1 MAETW
6 QSSAA
11 SAEVNCNS
19 RSGRTS
25 TVENGITIKKR
36 DEREKSNPKSQKIR
50 KFSSYHSKYFSRI
63 FQDFDLT
70 LGMDK
75 LKNSQRVSFVLLP
88 HPVAAVCALLMAKM
102 LFQQHNIRSR
112 KPIKPSCSHFHIY
125 ILENVYFLIDDLLI
139 RCHK

>member
-1 MAETW
+1 MILAVDAH
-6 QSSAA
+6 QLSK
-11 SAEVNCNS
+11 
-19 RSGRTS
+19 
-25 TVENGITIKKR
+25 NGITIKKR
-36 DEREKSNPKSQKIR
+36 DEREKSNPKSQKHR

-75 LKNSQRVSFVLLP
+75 LKNSQRVSIVLLS

-102 LFQQHNIRSR
+102 LFQQHSIRSR

-125 ILENVYFLIDDLLI
+125 IFWKMCIFLIDDLLI